1 MAASYLDLKKKR
13 EESDDSSDESESDSE
28 SDTSTDLPEDT
39 DTSEEEK
46 PSSPEAG
53 YQPKTKAGPSYVL
66 VPLNTPKLDTKTDEQ
81 VTGSALDLTDPNQ
94 LGATKLDTKTD
105 EQVVPGFVRGSDN
118 SILNPSP
125 TASEEGYSSSSAV
138 RAAGPSVPGFAEDSK
153 NAILNPTLGAVRG
166 EELTEPWRPSSAPRA
181 SLVDPDP
188 DSLYTGDATAQ
199 PEVRRAALTG
209 ETPVALPPEPVARG
223 AQVGVT
229 PKAQPVT
236 GGQGFYGGDLSQG
249 PPGTKPDGTEDE
261 PYWPKSAKDIA
272 LLPPGTNYIDPSD
285 QSQKVTPGAPPKV
298 QRAQA
303 VASSAAAPSAP
314 SQRQTSLGLT
324 SDEYKAQYIN
334 APTGT
339 AAQPSVATADAGG
352 LNINTDYTADSNSSA
367 KGRGGDGQVHGIILH
382 SSDGRESGDINQ
394 LTHGGVS
401 AHYYVTTDGR
411 IYNLVPDG
419 DTAYHAGQTRGQY
432 ANYNNSNTIGIEQEH
447 YDPGGKGGANGE
459 AWSPAQVAATAKLV
473 SYLKGKYGL
482 SDNDIMGHSDVAPE
496 RKQDPYNYPWKG
508 FFAAVDSSTG
518 AAQPTG
524 ASGGKT
530 GQQAGVGP
538 SITGK
543 ATTFGYNDPQ
553 DNGVGAPKLGQLDTN
568 NKDLIGIA
576 VPEEALRAYV
586 GAHPQSWRTAR
597 VQVTGANGKQVMV
610 PIVDLGPRDTSGNV
624 VADFTQGLTDLTG
637 NKGDQNFGFR
647 IIPNAGPDV
656 MKDPQAFADEQ
667 AAIKAGINTGARFQA
682 PAAKKPSYVLAP
694 MAPTSPQQEQA
705 NQFERQGQI
714 DNLSILSESTSN
726 PVALYKRL
734 DSDVDGVTPAMRQ
747 QFQANLKPQ
756 VISLMKQSDPSL
768 NDDQAWAKAQTD
780 PNVLD
785 VGVDFWNKFVGSF
798 QQLQPLLQQATGP
811 SVEQSHLDSFLSQA
825 LPNGSD
831 SDKHALLTKLYALPP
846 DQRGDAVSQLIPNPQ
861 VGVPGQDPQQVVS
874 ALDRLSDPNYLKTQA
889 DQRAKAQADLKQRM
903 ATDPRLAGSPAAF
916 ASENLAQIPEML
928 AAASIP
934 PLMAAQVSQQVRDQM
949 REQHPE
955 YSEQELDQKAAYSTL
970 VQFVGQEAA
979 SKLFTAGAGAL
990 LQGVKSPVQRAIAQ
1004 ALISTGS
1011 GAAIMGGAQAGSN
1024 IVTGEPIWQGVPGAV
1039 GSGAI
1044 MGGATSVAHGAGE
1057 LRRPA
1062 EEAPVASS
1070 PEAIPKVNQA
1080 APLGEETTAAPPP
1093 PTTGPAGG
1101 TVHGASAET
1110 MASGGEESV
1119 RPVPPP
1125 STAAGVL
1132 GPNPTNETAQSS
1144 QDDVLNAVAHN
1155 IFPDLNESEA
1165 KDLADRI
1172 SFLTANNLETDRVRY
1187 ELQKFLPQDAPY
1199 NFGPTKRLLQAYYAF
1214 RDGPTELTAKE
1225 ISIAQKAYNEA
1236 RNPQAANMTGALK
1249 LPIMW
1254 QEAAPLRAP
1263 TEEVPPREPAQ
1274 PSTVPVDQTG
1284 QVQQPT
1290 VESVRPEATGAAP
1303 VNEAEP
1309 WVSKIANRFTAERM
1323 ATGDL
1328 GPVEPGVGVTKEEMI
1343 ARGLKMGPETIN
1355 QHVSNIMNDVGGN
1368 PRDQAAAIRTEEA
1381 RLSQVSRQASL
1392 ASEADP
1398 GNQQLRV
1405 AADNAFK
1412 DVTDFNNGPV
1422 AKLKN
1427 NWHAQGMTLQGEIP
1441 VDLSTYNGLRDAYLR
1456 DVGKPPPAN
1465 AEPVLRRTA
1474 QRVRD
1479 AATAETAAMNKLGA
1493 EIEKQSAIRR
1503 LPTPDQVQE
1512 NIMKRMKDIPCPT

>member
-1 MAASYLDLKKKR
+1 M
-13 EESDDSSDESESDSE
+13 
-28 SDTSTDLPEDT
+28 
-39 DTSEEEK
+39 
-46 PSSPEAG
+46 
-53 YQPKTKAGPSYVL
+53 
-66 VPLNTPKLDTKTDEQ
+66 
-81 VTGSALDLTDPNQ
+81 VT
-94 LGATKLDTKTD
+94 
-105 EQVVPGFVRGSDN
+105 E
-118 SILNPSP
+118 
-125 TASEEGYSSSSAV
+125 
-138 RAAGPSVPGFAEDSK
+138 
-153 NAILNPTLGAVRG
+153 
-166 EELTEPWRPSSAPRA
+166 
-181 SLVDPDP
+181 
-188 DSLYTGDATAQ
+188 
-199 PEVRRAALTG
+199 
-209 ETPVALPPEPVARG
+209 
-223 AQVGVT
+223 
-229 PKAQPVT
+229 
-236 GGQGFYGGDLSQG
+236 
-249 PPGTKPDGTEDE
+249 
-261 PYWPKSAKDIA
+261 
-272 LLPPGTNYIDPSD
+272 
-285 QSQKVTPGAPPKV
+285 
-298 QRAQA
+298 
-303 VASSAAAPSAP
+303 
-314 SQRQTSLGLT
+314 
-324 SDEYKAQYIN
+324 
-334 APTGT
+334 
-339 AAQPSVATADAGG
+339 
-352 LNINTDYTADSNSSA
+352 
-367 KGRGGDGQVHGIILH
+367 
-382 SSDGRESGDINQ
+382 
-394 LTHGGVS
+394 
-401 AHYYVTTDGR
+401 DGR

-419 DTAYHAGQTRGQY
+419 DTAYHAGKTTGQY
-432 ANYNNSNTIGIEQEH
+432 AGYNNSNTIGIEQVH
-447 YDPGGKGGANGE
+447 IDGQPWA
-459 AWSPAQVAATAKLV
+459 PAQVAATAKLV
-473 SYLKGKYGL
+473 AYLKNKHGVVDDG
-482 SDNDIMGHSDVAPE
+482 IMGHSDVAPG
-496 RKQDPYNYPWKG
+496 RKQDPLNFPWKG

-518 AAQPTG
+518 TAQPTV
-524 ASGGKT
+524 ASGGKA
-530 GQQAGVGP
+530 GQQAAGVGP
-538 SITGK
+538 AITGK

-553 DNGVGAPKLGQLDTN
+553 DSGVGAPKLGQLDIN
-568 NKDLIGIA
+568 NRDLVGIA

-586 GAHPQSWRTAR
+586 GANPAAWRRAR
-597 VQVTGANGKQVMV
+597 VQVTASDGRQWLVA
-610 PIVDLGPRDTSGNV
+610 PVDLGPRDTSGNV

-637 NKGDQNFGFR
+637 NKGEQNFGFR

-667 AAIKAGINTGARFQA
+667 SAIKAGINTGARFQA
-682 PAAKKPSYVLAP
+682 PAAKKPSYVLQP

-726 PVALYKRL
+726 PVALYRRL
-734 DSDVDGVTPAMRQ
+734 DSDVEGVTPAMRQ

-768 NDDQAWAKAQTD
+768 SDDQAWSKAQTD

-831 SDKHALLTKLYALPP
+831 KDKHALLTKLYALPA

-889 DQRAKAQADLKQRM
+889 DQAAKAQADLKQRM

-934 PLMAAQVSQQVRDQM
+934 PLMAAQISQQVRDQM

-955 YSEQELDQKAAYSTL
+955 YSQDELDQKAAYSTL

-1044 MGGATSVAHGAGE
+1044 MGGATSVAHGVGE

-1080 APLGEETTAAPPP
+1080 APLGEEPVTPP

-1101 TVHGASAET
+1101 TVHGATAET
-1110 MASGGEESV
+1110 MASGGEESA
-1119 RPVPPP
+1119 RPM
-1125 STAAGVL
+1125 
-1132 GPNPTNETAQSS
+1132 
-1144 QDDVLNAVAHN
+1144 
-1155 IFPDLNESEA
+1155 
-1165 KDLADRI
+1165 
-1172 SFLTANNLETDRVRY
+1172 
-1187 ELQKFLPQDAPY
+1187 AP
-1199 NFGPTKRLLQAYYAF
+1199 
-1214 RDGPTELTAKE
+1214 
-1225 ISIAQKAYNEA
+1225 
-1236 RNPQAANMTGALK
+1236 
-1249 LPIMW
+1249 
-1254 QEAAPLRAP
+1254 QEATAP
-1263 TEEVPPREPAQ
+1263 TEEAAPQEPAQ
-1274 PSTVPVDQTG
+1274 PSAAPVDQTG
-1284 QVQQPT
+1284 QVQQPAA
-1290 VESVRPEATGAAP
+1290 ESVRPEAAVAAP
-1303 VNEAEP
+1303 VGEAEP

-1328 GPVEPGVGVTKEEMI
+1328 GPVEPGVGVTKEEML
-1343 ARGLKMGPETIN
+1343 ARGLKMGPETIS
-1355 QHVSNIMNDVGGN
+1355 QHVSNIMNDAGGN

-1412 DVTDFNNGPV
+1412 DVTDFHNGPV

-1427 NWHAQGMTLQGEIP
+1427 NWHAQGVSLQGELP

-1493 EIEKQSAIRR
+1493 EIEKQSARR
-1503 LPTPDQVQE
+1503 PLPTEDQVRE
-1512 NIMKRMKDIPCPT
+1512 NIVKRMKVQPCPV